1 MLKGFINIRIDD
13 RLIHGQV
20 ANRWATGL
28 NASRIMVIDDKVAN
42 DQVQKAALRMAAPA
56 GIATSIITE
65 EKAITNIKAGKYENQ
80 RVLLVV
86 KRPAVLLHLV
96 EAGLPID
103 KINIGNMSNRPET
116 KQVKKS
122 VSLTEQEIEDIRALL
137 AKGVQVTA
145 VMVPDDPDVSIEK
158 FLD

>member
-1 MLKGFINIRIDD
+1 MKGFVNIRIDD

-28 NASRIMVIDDKVAN
+28 HATRIMVIDDQVAN
-42 DQVQKAALRMAAPA
+42 DPVQKPALRMAAPE

-65 EKAITNIKAGKYENQ
+65 EKAIANIKADKYANQ

-86 KRPAVLLHLV
+86 KRPKVLLDLLD
-96 EAGLPID
+96 AGLTFD
-103 KINIGNMSNRPET
+103 KVNIGNMSNRPNT
-116 KQVKKS
+116 TQVKKS
-122 VSLTEQEIEDIRALL
+122 VSLTDDERADIKDLL
-137 AKGVQVTA
+137 ARGVNVTA

-158 FLD
+158 FL

>member
-1 MLKGFINIRIDD
+1 MMKGFVNIRIDD

-28 NASRIMVIDDKVAN
+28 HASRIMVIDDQVAN
-42 DQVQKAALRMAAPA
+42 DPVQKAALRMAAPS

-65 EKAITNIKAGKYENQ
+65 AKAIANIQADKYANQ

-86 KRPAVLLHLV
+86 KRPKVLLDLLD
-96 EAGLPID
+96 AGLSFD

-116 KQVKKS
+116 TQVKKS
-122 VSLTEQEIEDIRALL
+122 VSLTEQELADIKALL
-137 AKGVQVTA
+137 ARGVSVSA

-158 FLD
+158 FL